1 MKVIILEDDRIKDV
15 KDGFA
20 RNYLLPRKLAVP
32 ATQKAIAQME
42 KRKVIK
48 EAEVAKHEVEANELA
63 ERINSATISVQ
74 TEAGEKDKLFG
85 SIGTREIAE
94 ALKEQAGIELERK
107 KIVLPDPIKILGE
120 YKIGVKLFH
129 GIAAEINLSIKKK

>member
-1 MKVIILEDDRIKDV
+1 MKVIMLEDDQIREV
-15 KDGFA
+15 KEGFA

-32 ATQKAIAQME
+32 ATEAAIAQME
-42 KRKVIK
+42 KRKVQK

-63 ERINSATISVQ
+63 GKISAASISIEA
-74 TEAGEKDKLFG
+74 EAGEKDRLFG
-85 SIGTREIAE
+85 SIGTREIAD
-94 ALKEQAGIELERK
+94 ALKEQAGIEIDRK

-129 GIAAEINLSIKKK
+129 GISADINLTVKKK